1 MHGIQNALLEVENL
15 RKEYPIERGL
25 FRSEKGKVQALSG
38 VSFRI
43 REGEVVG
50 LVGESGCGKTT
61 LAKLILKLL
70 LPTEGEIRYQGKNL
84 FSLEGSDLKAVRRD
98 IQMVFQDPFGSLN
111 PRMKIKEIVGEPLL
125 VHGIGTS
132 RERVRQ
138 VVTLLE
144 SVGLQELHG
153 GRYPHEF
160 SGGERQRIGI
170 ARALALSPKLL
181 VLDEPVSSL
190 DLSIQAQILRLLL
203 SLKKEKNLTYL
214 FISHDL
220 RVVSKISDHVLVMY
234 LGKIVESG
242 PTTEIFEHPAHPYT
256 RALLASQPQYIKE
269 RGFKGIPKGEIPSP
283 ENPPSGCRYRTRCP
297 HAEKKCTDEEPL
309 LLERTPGHFVAC
321 HFEL

>member
-15 RKEYPIERGL
+15 RKEFPIERGL
-25 FRSEKGKVQALSG
+25 LRKEKGKVQALSG
-38 VSFRI
+38 VSFEI
-43 REGEVVG
+43 QEGEIIG

-61 LAKLILKLL
+61 LAKLILRLL
-70 LPTEGEIRYQGKNL
+70 FPNGGEIRYQGKDL
-84 FSLEGSDLKAVRRD
+84 LTLEGKELKAFRRE

-125 VHGIGTS
+125 IHGIGS
-132 RERVRQ
+132 SKERHRKVID
-138 VVTLLE
+138 LLE
-144 SVGLQELHG
+144 SVGLQELHA

-170 ARALALSPKLL
+170 ARSLALSPRLL

-203 SLKKEKNLTYL
+203 SLKKERNLTYL

-220 RVVSKISDHVLVMY
+220 RVVSKMSDRVLVMY

-242 PTTEIFEHPAHPYT
+242 TTTEIFEKPEHPYT
-256 RALLASQPQYIKE
+256 RALLASQPQTIKE
-269 RGFKGIPKGEIPSP
+269 KGFKGIPKGEIPSP
-283 ENPPSGCRYRTRCP
+283 ANPPSGCRYRTRCP
-297 HAEKKCTDEEPL
+297 HAEKKCAEEEPL

>member
-1 MHGIQNALLEVENL
+1 MHGIQDALLEVENL

-25 FRSEKGKVQALSG
+25 LRSEKGKVQALSG
-38 VSFRI
+38 VSFQI

-70 LPTEGEIRYQGKNL
+70 LPTGGEVRYHGKNI

-98 IQMVFQDPFGSLN
+98 IQMVFQDPFGSLD

-132 RERVRQ
+132 RERYRNVI
-138 VVTLLE
+138 TLLE

-170 ARALALSPKLL
+170 ARSLALSPKLL

-220 RVVSKISDHVLVMY
+220 RVVSKVSDRVLVMY

-242 PTTEIFEHPAHPYT
+242 PTEKIFSKPEHPYT
-256 RALLASQPQYIKE
+256 HALLASQPQYIRE
-269 RGFKGIPKGEIPSP
+269 RGFQGIPRGEIPSP
-283 ENPPSGCRYRTRCP
+283 ANPPSGCRYRTRCP
-297 HAEKKCTDEEPL
+297 HAEKKCAEEEPL
-309 LLERTPGHFVAC
+309 LLERTPHHFVAC